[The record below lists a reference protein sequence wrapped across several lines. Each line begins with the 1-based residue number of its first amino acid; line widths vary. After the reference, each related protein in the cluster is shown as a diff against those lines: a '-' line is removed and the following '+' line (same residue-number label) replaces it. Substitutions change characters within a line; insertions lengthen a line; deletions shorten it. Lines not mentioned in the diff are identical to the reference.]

1 MNELEC
7 RYCGSLRKND
17 NSLRNHE
24 RLCKH
29 NPNKQQ
35 LESNFKKYNS
45 KVKSGEI
52 VKIHT
57 NQFTKAKALELPRP
71 GISSETR
78 EKLSAAGKKRIW
90 TKEDRERQSIS
101 MKKAVEKYPES
112 YSARN
117 VCGRTKLVEYQGYT
131 LNGKWELIVAKW
143 LSDCKV
149 SWTNKIQQEIY
160 YEWQGKQHRY
170 FPDFYLP
177 EKNLYIEVKGY
188 ERDRDRAKWKAVP
201 NLLVLK
207 AKEIQQIQKGL
218 YRL

>member
-24 RLCKH
+24 RLCRH

-35 LESNFKKYNS
+35 LESNFKEYNNR
-45 KVKSGEI
+45 VKSGEI
-52 VKIHT
+52 VRIYT
-57 NQFTKAKALELPRP
+57 NQFTKAKALGLPTP
-71 GISSETR
+71 EVSSETR
-78 EKLSAAGKKRIW
+78 EKISVAGKKRIW
-90 TKEDRERQSIS
+90 TEEDRERQSNS
-101 MKKAVEKYPES
+101 MKRAVEKYPES
-112 YSARN
+112 YSAKN
-117 VCGRTKLVEYQGYT
+117 VCGRTKLVEYRGYT
-131 LNGKWELIVAKW
+131 LNGKWELIVARW
-143 LSDCKV
+143 LDDCNI
-149 SWTNKIQQEIY
+149 SWTNSIQQEIY

-177 EKNLYIEVKGY
+177 EKDLYVEVKGY
-188 ERDRDRAKWKAVP
+188 ERDRDRAKWKVVT

>member
-1 MNELEC
+1 MEQLTC
-7 RYCGSLRKND
+7 KYCNSLRKNS

-29 NPNKQQ
+29 NPNRQEIK
-35 LESNFKKYNS
+35 SNLVEYSKKRQ
-45 KVKSGEI
+45 SGEI
-52 VKIHT
+52 RVFHT
-57 NQFTKAKALELPRP
+57 NQFTKAKALGLPKP
-71 GISSETR
+71 EVSSETR
-78 EKLSAAGKKRIW
+78 EKLSVAGKKRIW
-90 TKEDRERQSIS
+90 TKEDRERQSNS
-101 MKKAVEKYPES
+101 MKRAVKKYPES
-112 YSARN
+112 YSAKN
-117 VCGRTKLVEYQGYT
+117 VCGRTKLVEYEGYV

-143 LSDCKV
+143 LSGCKI

-188 ERDRDRAKWKAVP
+188 ERDRDRAKWKVVP